1 MPLGRGV
8 DNCASSLLSASHHF
22 GLPEP
27 IWVYT
32 QCACV
37 ARAFTYLS
45 GWAPPWRWLARLGV
59 CFTGS
64 GARSWPGLRLRI
76 PLHKVKK
83 PYPHLL
89 WQEDRVK
96 LLGNIKM
103 RHGRSAPIVSCGG
116 YGVFPTSSHR
126 RAFYPPSEG
135 LPRQWSPCPHTPRT
149 QDPPRTCAVRLVS
162 DPILHD
168 ATTDQHASAGGNAGR
183 SPRCW
188 RSAD

>member
-8 DNCASSLLSASHHF
+8 DNCASSLLSASHF

-45 GWAPPWRWLARLGV
+45 GWGPPGRWLARLGV

-96 LLGNIKM
+96 PAREHQNAPWTVGSHSLVWWIRCLPDLKPPQGILPAV
-103 RHGRSAPIVSCGG
+103 GRFASAMV
-116 YGVFPTSSHR
+116 
-126 RAFYPPSEG
+126 A
-135 LPRQWSPCPHTPRT
+135 LPPHTAYTRPT
-149 QDPPRTCAVRLVS
+149 QNVCCPS
-162 DPILHD
+162 
-168 ATTDQHASAGGNAGR
+168 G
-183 SPRCW
+183 
-188 RSAD
+188 